1 MLIVVAT
8 AAVALHSSIPYGL
21 GNFSVL
27 AIGSAWPFITLAA
40 KFVPQ
45 TFPKPQ
51 TLNPKPQ
58 TPKPA
63 KVLLKPLSHQ
73 TLEPCCRKLVLSLS
87 WGVGGRGVRN
97 YISLN
102 RPYEVLVIGIK
113 APYLNR
119 PY

>member
-8 AAVALHSSIPYGL
+8 AAVALHSSIPL
-21 GNFSVL
+21 WSRQFFSACYRQCL
-27 AIGSAWPFITLAA
+27 AIHHPRCKICAPNI
-40 KFVPQ
+40 PQ
-45 TFPKPQ
+45 TP
-51 TLNPKPQ
+51 NPKPQ